1 MGRSLALNFACNGY
15 SVAGYDLNAK
25 FDRSVFAGKNIKV
38 FDTMDSFVDALD
50 IPRCILMMVP
60 AGQPVDDAIASIR
73 TSLQRDD
80 ILIDGGKSFFADT
93 ERRLKNL
100 QADGIRF
107 IGMGVS
113 GGESGALL
121 GPSLM
126 PGGDVFAWE
135 RVKPMLESIA
145 AKAPDG
151 TPCVA

>member
-1 MGRSLALNFACNGY
+1 
-15 SVAGYDLNAK
+15 
-25 FDRSVFAGKNIKV
+25 
-38 FDTMDSFVDALD
+38 MDSFVDALD

-80 ILIDGGKSFFADT
+80 ILIDGGNSFFADT

-126 PGGDVFAWE
+126 PGGRVFAWE